1 MCAPPLFYL
10 YHSTNNPMLGLKEHY
25 FAEGEMLYNNA
36 VIPDVCT
43 HWQERI
49 HQDLL
54 KEDAL
59 RPLPGFTCL
68 LWRTSAVCVGADF
81 LH

>member
-1 MCAPPLFYL
+1 
-10 YHSTNNPMLGLKEHY
+10 MLD
-25 FAEGEMLYNNA
+25 NNA

-43 HWQERI
+43 HWQQ
-49 HQDLL
+49 HTHLDLF

-59 RPLPGFTCL
+59 LRPPPGFTCL
-68 LWRTSAVCVGADF
+68 LWCTSAACVGAGF